1 LEKLKNET
9 GGAMV
14 NKVILIGRLGADPEV
29 RYTPDGTMVVNFRI
43 ATDESYRNKQGEKV
57 TKTEWHRIV
66 VFGRLAEICGNYLGK
81 GRLVFIEGK
90 LQTRTWDDKDGNK
103 RSLTEVLASN
113 MQMLESKGQG
123 RGQDAVMDEPM
134 PAYGLGEPMPD
145 DDVPF

>member
-1 LEKLKNET
+1 
-9 GGAMV
+9 MV
-14 NKVILIGRLGADPEV
+14 NRVLLIGRLGADPEV

-43 ATDESYRNKQGEKV
+43 ATDETYKNKQGEKV
-57 TKTEWHRIV
+57 SKTEWHRIV

-103 RSLTEVLASN
+103 RSLTEILATN

-134 PAYGLGEPMPD
+134 PAYGLGDTMPD

>member
-1 LEKLKNET
+1 
-9 GGAMV
+9 MV
-14 NKVILIGRLGADPEV
+14 NRVLLIGRLGADPEV

-43 ATDESYRNKQGEKV
+43 ATDESYKNKQGDKV

-103 RSLTEVLASN
+103 RSVTEILASN
-113 MQMLESKGQG
+113 MQMLESRGQG
-123 RGQDAVMDEPM
+123 KSPEMEEPM
-134 PAYGLGEPMPD
+134 PSYGLGEPMPD

>member
-1 LEKLKNET
+1 
-9 GGAMV
+9 M
-14 NKVILIGRLGADPEV
+14 I
-29 RYTPDGTMVVNFRI
+29 VNFRI
-43 ATDESYRNKQGEKV
+43 ATDETYKNKQGEKV
-57 TKTEWHRIV
+57 SKTEWHRIV

-90 LQTRTWDDKDGNK
+90 LQTRTWDDKEGNK
-103 RSLTEVLASN
+103 RSLTEILATN

-123 RGQDAVMDEPM
+123 RAQDAVMDEPM

>member
-1 LEKLKNET
+1 MMT
-9 GGAMV
+9 GGIMV

-43 ATDESYRNKQGEKV
+43 ATDETYKNKQGEKV
-57 TKTEWHRIV
+57 SKTEWHRIV

-90 LQTRTWDDKDGNK
+90 LQTRAWDDKDGNK
-103 RSLTEVLASN
+103 RSLTEIIASN

>member
-1 LEKLKNET
+1 
-9 GGAMV
+9 MV
-14 NKVILIGRLGADPEV
+14 NRVLLIGRLGADPEV

-43 ATDESYRNKQGEKV
+43 ATDESYKNKQGEKV

-103 RSLTEVLASN
+103 RSVTEILATN
-113 MQMLESKGQG
+113 MQMLESRGQG
-123 RGQDAVMDEPM
+123 RGQEAAMEESM

>member
-1 LEKLKNET
+1 
-9 GGAMV
+9 MV

-134 PAYGLGEPMPD
+134 PAYGLGEPIPPD

>member
-1 LEKLKNET
+1 
-9 GGAMV
+9 MV

-66 VFGRLAEICGNYLGK
+66 VFGRLAEICANYLGK

>member
-1 LEKLKNET
+1 
-9 GGAMV
+9 MI

-43 ATDESYRNKQGEKV
+43 ATDETYKNKQGEKV
-57 TKTEWHRIV
+57 SKTEWHRIV

-103 RSLTEVLASN
+103 RSLTEILASN

>member
-1 LEKLKNET
+1 
-9 GGAMV
+9 MV

-43 ATDESYRNKQGEKV
+43 ATDETYKNKQGEKV
-57 TKTEWHRIV
+57 SKTEWHRIV

>member
-1 LEKLKNET
+1 
-9 GGAMV
+9 MV
-14 NKVILIGRLGADPEV
+14 NRVLLIGRLGADPEV
-29 RYTPDGTMVVNFRI
+29 RYTPDGTMIVNFRI
-43 ATDESYRNKQGEKV
+43 ATDETYKNKQGEKV
-57 TKTEWHRIV
+57 SKTEWHRIV

-90 LQTRTWDDKDGNK
+90 LQTRTWDDKEGNK
-103 RSLTEVLASN
+103 RSLTEILASN

-134 PAYGLGEPMPD
+134 PAYGLGEPMPE